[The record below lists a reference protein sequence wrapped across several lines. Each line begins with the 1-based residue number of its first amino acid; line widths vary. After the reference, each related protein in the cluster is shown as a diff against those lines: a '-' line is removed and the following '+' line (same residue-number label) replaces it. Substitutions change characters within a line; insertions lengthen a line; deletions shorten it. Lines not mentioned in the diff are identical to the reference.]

1 MTDKE
6 LREIRRRFRHNKSNI
21 LSIKGCIVDKDK
33 TIKSYINQSLIN
45 SVSDECE
52 KLLSIMKKTLS
63 GHVGINLYDLEYSAQ
78 QVMESSEHALL
89 NELRNS
95 NLSNEDALNTFYE
108 KVIESVISETQ
119 YAILIASDNYDVF
132 SYNKDGERE
141 EDSSTVFS
149 YIVCCICPIKE
160 SKPALYFSNFDNSF
174 RTTDNYH
181 LLSNPD
187 FGFMFP
193 TFDDRATNLY
203 KVQFYSR
210 DVTNIHSD
218 FIKNI
223 FNLESPKASAE
234 QKESFG
240 SCLTETL
247 AEDCNFELV
256 KTVHEHVSE
265 LVNEHKIAKEEEP
278 LIITKSTFKSV
289 LESSGVSDEKVR
301 HFEEKFEEEF
311 GQNAKVSPDS
321 IVDTKKF
328 EVNTPYVSIKI
339 DPERS
344 DLISTQIIN
353 GSRFI
358 LIRANDGIEIN
369 GVNVDIT

>member
-33 TIKSYINQSLIN
+33 TIKAYINQSLIN
-45 SVSDECE
+45 TVSDECE
-52 KLLSIMKKTLS
+52 KLLSVIKKTLS
-63 GHVGINLYDLEYSAQ
+63 GSIGVNLYDLEYSAQ

-89 NELRNS
+89 CELRNS
-95 NLSNEDALNTFYE
+95 NLNNEEALNCFYN
-108 KVIESVISETQ
+108 KVIESVISETE

-141 EDSSTVFS
+141 EDSSMVFS
-149 YIVCCICPIKE
+149 YIVCCVCPIKE
-160 SKPALYFSNFDNSF
+160 SKPALYYSNFDNLF

-181 LLSNPD
+181 LLSNPE

-203 KVQFYSR
+203 KVQFYSK

-218 FIKNI
+218 FIRNI
-223 FNLESPKASAE
+223 FKLDSPKASAE

-240 SCLTETL
+240 VCLTETL
-247 AEDCNFELV
+247 ADDCNFNLV
-256 KTVHEHVSE
+256 KSVHEHVSE
-265 LVNEHKIAKEEEP
+265 LVNEHKITKDEEP
-278 LIITKSTFKSV
+278 LTITKSTFKTV
-289 LESSGVSDEKVR
+289 LESSGVSDEKVEY
-301 HFEEKFEEEF
+301 FETKFDSEF
-311 GQNAKVSPDS
+311 GVNAKVPPSS
-321 IVDTKKF
+321 IIDTKKF

-353 GSRFI
+353 GSRYI
-358 LIRANDGIEIN
+358 LIRANDGIEVN
-369 GVNVDIT
+369 GVNVDIK